1 MERWPQATGRAVHE
15 SYGMTETIEIVDLA
29 TGTELLPPG
38 APGEVRIRGPHMMT
52 GYHGNLPETAI
63 TLRDGYIYIG
73 HLDPDGVPFI
83 TDRNRN
89 MVFVKGF
96 NVYPRQVEEVL

>member
-1 MERWPQATGRAVHE
+1 MERWRQATGRAVHE
-15 SYGMTETIEIVDLA
+15 GYGMTETIEIVDLA

-52 GYHGNLPETAI
+52 GYHGNLPETAT
-63 TLRDGYIYIG
+63 TLRDGYIYTGDIG
-73 HLDPDGVPFI
+73 HLDPDGFLFI
-83 TDRNRN
+83 TDRNKN

-96 NVYPRQVEEVL
+96 HV